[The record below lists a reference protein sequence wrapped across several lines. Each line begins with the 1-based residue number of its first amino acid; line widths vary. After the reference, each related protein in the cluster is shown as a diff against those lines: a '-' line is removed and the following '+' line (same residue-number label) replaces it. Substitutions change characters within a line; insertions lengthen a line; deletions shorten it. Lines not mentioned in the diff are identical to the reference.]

1 MKTIFAWIG
10 NVLVALSIGTLV
22 TLLLVAGMLWWK
34 GALADERL
42 LGMIA
47 ALQGIQP
54 GATTTAASEIDP
66 NAEQPSL
73 EQILE
78 ARVRASLDLDLRESA
93 IDKSLLDLRAT
104 ETQIKTER
112 ERLDLWKT
120 DFDQRLAKLEQA
132 GADTSLLELQ
142 RALESMNA
150 KQAKDQVLRMLD
162 EATDPDDDPMQ
173 DVVAILKS
181 LAESKRKKLFDE
193 FKTPDEQEKLAEI
206 LRQIRLGLPDSELIR
221 DTRSQLQQ
229 QLNPQR

>member
-1 MKTIFAWIG
+1 MKRIAVWCG
-10 NVLVALSIGTLV
+10 NILVAVSIGTFV
-22 TLLLVAGMLWWK
+22 TLLVMTGMLWWK
-34 GALADERL
+34 GALADERM

-47 ALQGIQP
+47 ALQGIKP
-54 GATTTAASEIDP
+54 VSPAATDELLDNNT
-66 NAEQPSL
+66 EQPSL
-73 EQILE
+73 DQIMQ

-104 ETQIKTER
+104 ESQIKTER
-112 ERLDLWKT
+112 ERLDLWKA

-132 GADTSLLELQ
+132 GTDSSLLELQ
-142 RALESMNA
+142 RALESMSP

-162 EATDPDDDPMQ
+162 EGASGDDDPMQ

-206 LRQIRLGLPDSELIR
+206 LRQIRLGLPDSELLR
-221 DTRSQLQQ
+221 DTRNQLQQ